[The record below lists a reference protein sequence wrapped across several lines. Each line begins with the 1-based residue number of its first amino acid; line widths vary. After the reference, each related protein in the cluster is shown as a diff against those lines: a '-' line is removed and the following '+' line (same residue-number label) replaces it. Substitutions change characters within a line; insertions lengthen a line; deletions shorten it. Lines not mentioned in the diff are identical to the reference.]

1 MCSGNVWLNF
11 NSVRIVDERIR
22 EAELG
27 ISEWVAVVS
36 VVVALLTLAVQHHLT
51 RRQDRAEARARQYER
66 TQTLILKALDDP
78 ELLEAISGSSEENQ
92 KLRRYRQ
99 LWFNQVEMFFR
110 QCGLYDRVHWEGTV
124 NDIRS
129 FMVMPEM
136 RSHWQEHQHYYAQ
149 DFRDFMNGE
158 VYRAEPP
165 LPETPP
171 LQGQA
176 STT

>member
-1 MCSGNVWLNF
+1 M
-11 NSVRIVDERIR
+11 E
-22 EAELG
+22 
-27 ISEWVAVVS
+27 ISELVAIIS
-36 VVVALLTLAVQHHLT
+36 VVIALVSLTVQQHLT
-51 RRQDRAEARARQYER
+51 RRQSRAEARARQYER

-110 QCGLYDRVHWEGTV
+110 QCDLYDRVHWEGTV

-136 RSHWQEHQHYYAQ
+136 KKHWQEHQHYYSR
-149 DFRDFMNGE
+149 DFRDFMDSE
-158 VYRAEPP
+158 VFGTEPP
-165 LPETPP
+165 LPEPP
-171 LQGQA
+171 SMRDQA